1 MSNRVPLSVFVALS
15 MILTVGSSV
24 RAQNTAPASAGDQVK
39 AALQNCYQC
48 HGVGG
53 VSVIPTRPTI
63 AGQKSEYI
71 RRQLVAFKHSAPQGV
86 QDRDGDGDGELDED
100 VDNDAKGAA
109 IPVRNDPVMEHMAA
123 GLPDQLIAPLAD
135 AISKLACDGGTVKAQ
150 RNNPPARPAAA
161 EACVVCHGVDGIG
174 LQNQVP
180 NLAGQHRAY
189 LRRQLLLIR
198 ETAWGAQPREGEAW
212 RSHPI
217 MEAKVAR
224 RKIVDID
231 AMSRYFAALDCRG
244 AGAAVS
250 N

>member
-1 MSNRVPLSVFVALS
+1 MSNRVPLSVIAALS
-15 MILTVGSSV
+15 MILAVGSSV
-24 RAQNTAPASAGDQVK
+24 RAQNTAPASVSAQVK
-39 AALQNCYQC
+39 DVLQNCYQC

-71 RRQLVAFKHSAPQGV
+71 RRQLVAFKNSAPQGV
-86 QDRDGDGDGELDED
+86 QDRDGD
-100 VDNDAKGAA
+100 VDNGAKDSA

-123 GLPDQLIAPLAD
+123 GLPDPLIAPLAD
-135 AISKLACDGGTVKAQ
+135 AISKLACDGGTAKAQ
-150 RNNPPARPAAA
+150 HNNPPARPAAA

-174 LQNQVP
+174 VQNQVP

-224 RKIVDID
+224 MKIVDID

-244 AGAAVS
+244 AGATVS
-250 N
+250 K

>member
-24 RAQNTAPASAGDQVK
+24 RAQNAAPASVNAQVK

-53 VSVIPTRPTI
+53 VSVIPTRPTL
-63 AGQKSEYI
+63 AGQNSEYI
-71 RRQLVAFKHSAPQGV
+71 RRQLMAFKHTAAETLK
-86 QDRDGDGDGELDED
+86 DRDGDVDDG
-100 VDNDAKGAA
+100 ASATS
-109 IPVRNDPVMEHMAA
+109 IPPRNDPVMEHMAA
-123 GLPDQLIAPLAD
+123 GLPNQLITPIAQ
-135 AISKLACDGGTVKAQ
+135 AISSLPCDGGAAKA
-150 RNNPPARPAAA
+150 ARPNPSPQPQAV
-161 EACVVCHGVDGIG
+161 EACIVCHGADGIG
-174 LQNQVP
+174 LQSQVP

-217 MEAKVAR
+217 MEAKSAR
-224 RKIVDID
+224 LKIADID
-231 AMSRYFAALDCRG
+231 AIARYYSSLDCRG
-244 AGAAVS
+244 AGG
-250 N
+250 